1 MDRQTG
7 GQADRWTRSLLP
19 IVLVA
24 EPRAF
29 RPPRPLHLHPGTLS
43 PDTPR
48 KGHGKRDKGNGTRQD
63 ESQSTEVQETAL
75 VGLSRQ
81 ISHRGGIK
89 DPQLARALGVT
100 AAQPLSRPLLPGLG
114 NRHVKAM
121 QLQEHFFFFFKKKK
135 KRRKKGKKCPPIT
148 GAVSPRWIRSTKSH
162 YSGLQRTGPE
172 KAAVIKSL

>member
-24 EPRAF
+24 EPRAL

-48 KGHGKRDKGNGTRQD
+48 KGHGKRDKGNGMRQD
-63 ESQSTEVQETAL
+63 ESQRTKVQETAL
-75 VGLSRQ
+75 VGLSQQ

-121 QLQEHFFFFFKKKK
+121 QLQEHFFFFRRKK

-148 GAVSPRWIRSTKSH
+148 GAVSPRWIRDRKS
-162 YSGLQRTGPE
+162 
-172 KAAVIKSL
+172 VV

>member
-1 MDRQTG
+1 MG

-24 EPRAF
+24 EPRALH
-29 RPPRPLHLHPGTLS
+29 PPRPLHLHPGTLS

-48 KGHGKRDKGNGTRQD
+48 KGHGKKDKGNGARQD
-63 ESQSTEVQETAL
+63 ESQRTEVQETAL

-81 ISHRGGIK
+81 ISHRSGIK

-100 AAQPLSRPLLPGLG
+100 AARPLSRPPLPGLG
-114 NRHVKAM
+114 NRHVKAV
-121 QLQEHFFFFFKKKK
+121 QLQKHFFFEKKKI
-135 KRRKKGKKCPPIT
+135 KRWKKGEKRPPIT
-148 GAVSPRWIRSTKSH
+148 GAVSPRWIRSAKSH

-172 KAAVIKSL
+172 KGAVIKSL

>member
-24 EPRAF
+24 EPRAL

-63 ESQSTEVQETAL
+63 ESQRTEVQETAL

-121 QLQEHFFFFFKKKK
+121 QLQEHFFFFKKKK
-135 KRRKKGKKCPPIT
+135 KKAEKREKMSTYNGSGQPKMDQKHQIPLLGTSEDRPRKGSCD
-148 GAVSPRWIRSTKSH
+148 
-162 YSGLQRTGPE
+162 
-172 KAAVIKSL
+172 

>member
-24 EPRAF
+24 EPRAL

-63 ESQSTEVQETAL
+63 ESQRTEVQETAL

-121 QLQEHFFFFFKKKK
+121 QLQEHFFFLRRKK

>member
-24 EPRAF
+24 EPRAL

-48 KGHGKRDKGNGTRQD
+48 KGHGKRDKGNGMRQD
-63 ESQSTEVQETAL
+63 ESQRTKVQETAL
-75 VGLSRQ
+75 VGLSQQ

-114 NRHVKAM
+114 NRHVKALH
-121 QLQEHFFFFFKKKK
+121 LQEHFFFFRRKK

>member
-7 GQADRWTRSLLP
+7 GQADRWMCSLLP

-24 EPRAF
+24 EPRAL

-48 KGHGKRDKGNGTRQD
+48 KGHGKRDKGNSTRQD
-63 ESQSTEVQETAL
+63 ESQRTEVQETAL

-114 NRHVKAM
+114 NRHVKAV
-121 QLQEHFFFFFKKKK
+121 QLQEHFFFLEGK

-148 GAVSPRWIRSTKSH
+148 GAVSPRWIRSAKSH

>member
-7 GQADRWTRSLLP
+7 GQADRWMCSLLP

-24 EPRAF
+24 EPRAL
-29 RPPRPLHLHPGTLS
+29 RPPRPQHHHPGTHS

-48 KGHGKRDKGNGTRQD
+48 KGHGKRDKGNSTRQE
-63 ESQSTEVQETAL
+63 ESQRTEVQETAL

-114 NRHVKAM
+114 NRHVKAV
-121 QLQEHFFFFFKKKK
+121 QLQEHFFFLEEK

-148 GAVSPRWIRSTKSH
+148 GAVSPRWIRSAKSH